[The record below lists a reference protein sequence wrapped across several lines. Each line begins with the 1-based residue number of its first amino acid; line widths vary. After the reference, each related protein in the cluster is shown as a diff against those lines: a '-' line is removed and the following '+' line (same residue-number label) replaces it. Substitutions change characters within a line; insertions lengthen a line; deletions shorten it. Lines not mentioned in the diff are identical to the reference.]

1 MSLENIKS
9 KVENIKA
16 KSFRKQETVNIIAVS
31 KVQPISKIVEVLEK
45 GHRTFGENRVQETL
59 EKWPILMEKYEKVEL
74 HLVGS
79 LQTNKVK
86 EAMKL
91 FNVIHSIDREKLI
104 LKISNEAQKVGFC
117 PDLFIQVNTG
127 NEIQKSGVKID
138 DLTDL
143 LDLAKFKHSL
153 PVIGLMCL
161 PPANEIPSIHFK
173 KLYET
178 AQQHELTRI
187 SMGMSNDF
195 EEAIMCGATDVR
207 IGSAIF
213 GPRG

>member
-9 KVENIKA
+9 KVEAIQA
-16 KSFRKQETVNIIAVS
+16 KCFRKQEPVNIIAVS

-86 EAMKL
+86 EAIKL

-117 PDLFIQVNTG
+117 PNLFIQVNTG
-127 NEIQKSGVKID
+127 NEIQKSGVKLD

-173 KLYET
+173 KLYEA

>member
-16 KSFRKQETVNIIAVS
+16 KSFRKQEPVNIIAVS

-86 EAMKL
+86 EAIKL

-127 NEIQKSGVKID
+127 NEIQKSGVKLD

-161 PPANEIPSIHFK
+161 PPSNEIPSIHFK
-173 KLYET
+173 KLYEA
-178 AQQHELTRI
+178 AQQHELSRI

-195 EEAIMCGATDVR
+195 EEAIRCGATDVR